1 MHKIWIRAE
10 YKLTSFDGDPVG
22 TSVGLEEGDTDGA
35 FNGDPVGLSVSGLD
49 PQDPNEVDVELPNSP
64 DDMAV
69 VVMAELPST
78 VTSTDPSP

>member
-1 MHKIWIRAE
+1 MGNRTE
-10 YKLTSFDGDPVG
+10 YFLTSFDGDPVG

-35 FNGDPVGLSVSGLD
+35 FDGDSVGLGVSGLD
-49 PQDPNEVDVELPNSP
+49 PQDPNEVEVEVPNSP

-78 VTSTDPSP
+78 VTSTEPDP